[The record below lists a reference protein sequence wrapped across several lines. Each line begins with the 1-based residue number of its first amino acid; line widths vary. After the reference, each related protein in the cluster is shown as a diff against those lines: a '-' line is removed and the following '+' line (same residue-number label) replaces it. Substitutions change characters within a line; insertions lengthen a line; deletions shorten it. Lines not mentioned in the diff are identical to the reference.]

1 MRGDALDA
9 PASPRLPPLSIL
21 LGPQSCLTPASQP
34 PDPPLP
40 TPTLSSNFS
49 FPLTSTHGLH
59 STGSARKFTG
69 VFCKMF
75 LANPIKSL
83 PNPTERAE
91 DAGAALST
99 QELVHLPAPRSGGW
113 SPLHTQEG

>member
-1 MRGDALDA
+1 MPPPPCVCL
-9 PASPRLPPLSIL
+9 PSASCWGHRAASLLPPS
-21 LGPQSCLTPASQP
+21 PLTPL
-34 PDPPLP
+34 LP
-40 TPTLSSNFS
+40 APTLSSNFS

-59 STGSARKFTG
+59 STGSARNFTG
-69 VFCKMF
+69 VFHKMF

-113 SPLHTQEG
+113 SPFHTQEG